1 MVIKTFVTKYGLD
14 PKKDM
19 WDCHGNWIL
28 THDAVTK
35 IGHKE
40 KIVLESIESIYQS
53 ETSCRFLVTMSKGD
67 AKITSVGEA
76 DTKNCKISFVASI
89 SEKRGIDRC
98 ILKLVNAY
106 EYGVYS
112 EIEADDFERK
122 DDMGYT
128 KEVEEVILS
137 QQASDELKAERDD
150 EEHPLAN
157 TVKQTMSGIKVEDS
171 GNSDDLIQFGKHK
184 GKRWEDADEG
194 YIKWVSKNLDR
205 YKDKALAELERRNP
219 QPITKEKIPF

>member
-1 MVIKTFVTKYGLD
+1 MKINSFIKKYGLS
-14 PKKDM
+14 KTDM

-40 KIVLESIESIYQS
+40 KIVLDSIESVYQS

-76 DTKNCKISFVASI
+76 SKTNSKNVYFACMA
-89 SEKRGIDRC
+89 EKRGIDRC
-98 ILKLVNAY
+98 ILKLINAY

-112 EIEADDFERK
+112 VVEADDFEIK

-128 KEVEEVILS
+128 KEVEEDILS
-137 QQASDELKAERDD
+137 QQASDELKAEIDD
-150 EEHPLAN
+150 EEHPLADA
-157 TVKQTMSGIKVEDS
+157 VKQTMSGIKVEDTKTD
-171 GNSDDLIQFGKHK
+171 NDTIAFGKNK
-184 GKRWEDADEG
+184 GMRWADVDEG
-194 YIKWVSKNLDR
+194 YLDWVSKNLDR
-205 YKDKALAELERRNP
+205 YKDKALAELEKRNP
-219 QPITKEKIPF
+219 QPVAEEKIPF